1 MQKYGK
7 KSVITAAS
15 VLMLGSVLLPS
26 HLTALA
32 APSGAQ
38 QSTAVTKD
46 QAKEIAA
53 SKAGLSVSDLSFF
66 WMEKEWDD
74 GRLCYEGAIRPQ
86 NRQNMNLRSM

>member
-1 MQKYGK
+1 MKNMK

-66 WMEKEWDD
+66 WMERNGTTDVSAMRGNSSTK
-74 GRLCYEGAIRPQ
+74 
-86 NRQNMNLRSM
+86 RQNMN

>member
-1 MQKYGK
+1 MKNMK

-53 SKAGLSVSDLSFF
+53 PKQVFPFPICLFSGWKRNGTTDVSAMRGNSST
-66 WMEKEWDD
+66 K
-74 GRLCYEGAIRPQ
+74 
-86 NRQNMNLRSM
+86 RQNMNCRSM

>member
-1 MQKYGK
+1 MKNMK

-46 QAKEIAA
+46 QVKEIA
-53 SKAGLSVSDLSFF
+53 SLQSRSFRFRSVFF
-66 WMEKEWDD
+66 LD
-74 GRLCYEGAIRPQ
+74 GKGMGRRTSL
-86 NRQNMNLRSM
+86 L

>member
-1 MQKYGK
+1 MKNMK

-46 QAKEIAA
+46 QAK
-53 SKAGLSVSDLSFF
+53 
-66 WMEKEWDD
+66 M
-74 GRLCYEGAIRPQ
+74 CIRD
-86 NRQNMNLRSM
+86 RCRR

>member
-1 MQKYGK
+1 MKNMK

-53 SKAGLSVSDLSFF
+53 SKAGLSSGWKRNGTTDVSAMRGNSST
-66 WMEKEWDD
+66 K
-74 GRLCYEGAIRPQ
+74 
-86 NRQNMNLRSM
+86 RQNMNLRSM